1 LAEQNIKTLDN
12 LTREELIEELK
23 LRDRLINKLLTT
35 NEEQERFINLLN
47 NIKE

>member
-1 LAEQNIKTLDN
+1 MIRA
-12 LTREELIEELK
+12 LTDLTKDELITELK
-23 LRDRLINKLLTT
+23 LRDKLINKLLLT